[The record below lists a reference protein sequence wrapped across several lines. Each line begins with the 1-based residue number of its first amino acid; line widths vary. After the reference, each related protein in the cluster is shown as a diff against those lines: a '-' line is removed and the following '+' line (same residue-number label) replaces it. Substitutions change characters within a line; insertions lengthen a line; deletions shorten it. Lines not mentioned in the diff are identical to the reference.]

1 MFNFEKI
8 ILNGLNLIPSN
19 EYTAHIEGLF
29 DSSNNNSTSNLFTNG
44 EYLGGFKTSS
54 KKITLTLIRK
64 RDTFNS
70 FSQINYLIN
79 QGEVDL
85 DFQTTIDDRVLT
97 CKILKESIIYNEFG
111 NCVINCRL
119 CDPNIYLKG
128 DGNFQ
133 LQLLLFL
140 ILGLI
145 QRM

>member
-29 DSSNNNSTSNLFTNG
+29 DSSNSNSTSNLFTNG

-79 QGEVDL
+79 Q
-85 DFQTTIDDRVLT
+85 
-97 CKILKESIIYNEFG
+97 LK
-111 NCVINCRL
+111 
-119 CDPNIYLKG
+119 
-128 DGNFQ
+128 
-133 LQLLLFL
+133 
-140 ILGLI
+140 
-145 QRM
+145 